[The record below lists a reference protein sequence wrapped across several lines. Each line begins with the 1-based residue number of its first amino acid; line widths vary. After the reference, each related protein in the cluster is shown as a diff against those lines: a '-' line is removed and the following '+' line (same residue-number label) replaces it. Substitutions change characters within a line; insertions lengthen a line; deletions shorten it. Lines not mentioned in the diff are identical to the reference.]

1 MTGLYPIHTGLQHGV
16 VQVNEDR
23 GIPANITLLP
33 EYLQRLGYKTHAIG
47 KWHLGHSRK
56 EYLPTFRG
64 FDTHYG
70 YWAGMQD
77 YYSHSIYKVNEVI
90 QFFHLKG
97 LPVYQL
103 IFLGLRNS
111 LKKVCP
117 LRKTHFKN
125 CCRPGATISETILTW
140 PLKLTARMRQTCLLF
155 KLKKF

>member
-1 MTGLYPIHTGLQHGV
+1 MCIFKGWNDVGFHGSNEIPTPNIDALAYDGIILNNYYVNPLCSPSRGALMTGLYPIHTGLQHGV

-23 GIPANITLLP
+23 GIPTNITLLP

-77 YYSHSIYKVNEVI
+77 YYSHSIYKVDEVRFKNRNEEE
-90 QFFHLKG
+90 
-97 LPVYQL
+97 
-103 IFLGLRNS
+103 S
-111 LKKVCP
+111 LF
-117 LRKTHFKN
+117 HFKFLV
-125 CCRPGATISETILTW
+125 G
-140 PLKLTARMRQTCLLF
+140 Q
-155 KLKKF
+155 